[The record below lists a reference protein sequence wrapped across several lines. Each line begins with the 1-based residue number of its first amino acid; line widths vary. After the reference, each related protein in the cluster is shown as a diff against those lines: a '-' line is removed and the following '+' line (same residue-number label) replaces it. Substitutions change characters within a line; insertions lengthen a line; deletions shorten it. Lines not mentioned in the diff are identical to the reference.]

1 MLLDY
6 ALPVEAVMAEEA
18 ALDTPQAR
26 LEGFAEWAR
35 RNPEA
40 WSALWAKARE
50 MAWRHQ
56 YVSTNYLINWLR
68 FDTYIRISGT
78 DGRAFK
84 APNTYAAILGRYFK
98 EDPSLA
104 PYVRCNSSMYDG
116 LELPEIGGKA

>member
-1 MLLDY
+1 MLMDY

-40 WSALWAKARE
+40 WEALWAKARE

-68 FDTYIRISGT
+68 FDTYIRISGGEIDT
-78 DGRAFK
+78 ERTSAVLLDEFRAAKIGRITLDRIPEK
-84 APNTYAAILGRYFK
+84 G
-98 EDPSLA
+98 
-104 PYVRCNSSMYDG
+104 G
-116 LELPEIGGKA
+116 LSNVGTNA